1 MKKKIL
7 VLLLIT
13 IMLLALLP
21 KLALAVDSNA
31 VIDKILAGDGGTQ
44 HYFGRSVAISG
55 DCIVVGAYADDDKG
69 AGSGAVYIY
78 DLLSG
83 NGTLSDVLGSELK
96 LTANDG
102 AAYDHFGWSVAI
114 SGDKVAVGAYGDDD
128 HGESSGS
135 VYIYDLSSGEGTQQD
150 VLDSQIKLTADDG
163 AVNDYFGKSVSIS
176 GDHVIVGAYADDD
189 KGDSSGSVYIYDLSN
204 GEGTQQDVLDSQIK
218 LTASDEATNDN
229 FGYSVAISGD
239 RIVVGAYADDDKGAS
254 SGSVYIYD
262 LSNGEGTQQDVLDSQ
277 IKLTANDGAA
287 YDYFGCSVAISGDK
301 VAVGAYAE
309 EESSGSVYIY
319 DLANGEG
326 TESDVRASE
335 IKLMASDRAE
345 GDSFGESVSISG
357 DKVAVGAPD
366 DDDKGETSGSAY
378 IYDLANGDGTESDV
392 RASEIKLTA
401 NDGAANACFGY
412 SVAISGDKV
421 AVGAYGAGDYGDYTG
436 SVYTHIGKYTISLDK
451 QGGSGGDDSFVVT
464 YGDDTL
470 PSATAPSYAG
480 YTFGGYYSETGGSG
494 TKYYDADMNAVHEW
508 DIEGETTLYA
518 NWISY
523 EYTVVFNGNGADSG
537 SMPNQSFTYGT
548 EESLTANAFSRTNY
562 SFAGWSTSSDG
573 GVLYTDGQSVSN
585 LTDEDSGTV
594 TLYAQWDALYTLD
607 YDKNDGEGNLPPSV
621 TEIDGTSV
629 TVGDL
634 GDPDYE
640 YHDFNGWNTER
651 NGGGTQ
657 YAPGDSLI
665 LTANTT
671 LYAQWE
677 AWPMLSYDANGGF
690 GPAPSLQ
697 TERLDSEVTVVVVKN
712 AKGLSYDGYVFVGWN
727 TERGGTGTPYAPG
740 DDFTYTG
747 VTTLYAQWEPLYT
760 LSYDKGDGG
769 GTAPSSQE
777 GIKGD
782 VVVVQSSGE
791 LNNSG
796 YVFNG
801 WNTERGGTGEP
812 YVPGDSL
819 TLTADTTLYAQWT
832 EGSSLSIATTKLSA
846 ATLGESYSDTVT
858 ASGGDGSYTWYAS
871 GLPDGLS
878 MDSGT
883 GKISG
888 KPNETGTFSAR
899 VTVYDGEGGKA
910 EKTYTL
916 TVNSPSATGKYEI
929 VPDADS
935 AYTVS
940 TTGGFTTL
948 TIKSGVTGFRYFEVS
963 INPIVAHEG
972 QETCVFV
979 HMRNGV
985 QIGFYATAADFDDPV
1000 KATAGFNVQPGD
1012 IIKVY
1017 VVDELSNSTGSNPVL
1032 LQ

>member
-1 MKKKIL
+1 MIRGGEIFRTPDYIKPEAEPMKKKIL

-378 IYDLANGDGTESDV
+378 IYDLANGDGTE
-392 RASEIKLTA
+392 
-401 NDGAANACFGY
+401 
-412 SVAISGDKV
+412 
-421 AVGAYGAGDYGDYTG
+421 
-436 SVYTHIGKYTISLDK
+436 
-451 QGGSGGDDSFVVT
+451 
-464 YGDDTL
+464 
-470 PSATAPSYAG
+470 
-480 YTFGGYYSETGGSG
+480 
-494 TKYYDADMNAVHEW
+494 
-508 DIEGETTLYA
+508 
-518 NWISY
+518 
-523 EYTVVFNGNGADSG
+523 
-537 SMPNQSFTYGT
+537 
-548 EESLTANAFSRTNY
+548 
-562 SFAGWSTSSDG
+562 
-573 GVLYTDGQSVSN
+573 
-585 LTDEDSGTV
+585 
-594 TLYAQWDALYTLD
+594 
-607 YDKNDGEGNLPPSV
+607 
-621 TEIDGTSV
+621 
-629 TVGDL
+629 
-634 GDPDYE
+634 
-640 YHDFNGWNTER
+640 
-651 NGGGTQ
+651 
-657 YAPGDSLI
+657 
-665 LTANTT
+665 
-671 LYAQWE
+671 
-677 AWPMLSYDANGGF
+677 
-690 GPAPSLQ
+690 
-697 TERLDSEVTVVVVKN
+697 
-712 AKGLSYDGYVFVGWN
+712 
-727 TERGGTGTPYAPG
+727 
-740 DDFTYTG
+740 
-747 VTTLYAQWEPLYT
+747 
-760 LSYDKGDGG
+760 
-769 GTAPSSQE
+769 
-777 GIKGD
+777 
-782 VVVVQSSGE
+782 
-791 LNNSG
+791 
-796 YVFNG
+796 
-801 WNTERGGTGEP
+801 
-812 YVPGDSL
+812 
-819 TLTADTTLYAQWT
+819 
-832 EGSSLSIATTKLSA
+832 
-846 ATLGESYSDTVT
+846 
-858 ASGGDGSYTWYAS
+858 
-871 GLPDGLS
+871 
-878 MDSGT
+878 
-883 GKISG
+883 
-888 KPNETGTFSAR
+888 
-899 VTVYDGEGGKA
+899 
-910 EKTYTL
+910 
-916 TVNSPSATGKYEI
+916 
-929 VPDADS
+929 
-935 AYTVS
+935 
-940 TTGGFTTL
+940 
-948 TIKSGVTGFRYFEVS
+948 
-963 INPIVAHEG
+963 
-972 QETCVFV
+972 
-979 HMRNGV
+979 
-985 QIGFYATAADFDDPV
+985 
-1000 KATAGFNVQPGD
+1000 
-1012 IIKVY
+1012 
-1017 VVDELSNSTGSNPVL
+1017 
-1032 LQ
+1032 